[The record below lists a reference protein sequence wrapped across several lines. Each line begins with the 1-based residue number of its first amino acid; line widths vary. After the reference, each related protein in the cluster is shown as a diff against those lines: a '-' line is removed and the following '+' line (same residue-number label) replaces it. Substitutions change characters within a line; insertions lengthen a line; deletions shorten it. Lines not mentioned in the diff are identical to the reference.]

1 MSKPL
6 RHLLQLFFLLAFTLI
21 LITACHKKPAQNAIH
36 SNTKLAASECRVV
49 KHDLGEACVPL
60 NPQRV
65 VILGGG
71 LDGVIALGVKPF
83 GTTEE
88 IKPYLEPYLT
98 QTAAEAIENVGV
110 QETGPSLEAVLK
122 LKPDLILEVAW
133 GRTSLTY
140 QHLSQVA
147 PTVVVIP
154 ETDGEWKKT
163 LLKFAEALGKTE
175 KAKQI
180 LADYNA
186 RLAQFKSKM
195 GAGAASLEENRLNQI
210 KVSLVRI
217 YPNGISFYLKTS
229 FSGSILEDAG
239 LKRPPAQAKVP
250 KGGQNQEQVNKE
262 LIHVLESDIMFV
274 WTYGHTLDIA
284 RNAQTA
290 LKRLHADPLW
300 STLEVVQRNQVYEVP
315 SLYWFGNGP
324 IAANLVVDDL
334 FKYFLD
340 APSL

>member
-1 MSKPL
+1 MSKHL
-6 RHLLQLFFLLAFTLI
+6 RHFLQLFFLLAFTLI
-21 LITACHKKPAQNAIH
+21 LITACHHKSAQNA
-36 SNTKLAASECRVV
+36 SYPKAKLVASECRVV

-71 LDGVIALGVKPF
+71 LDGVIALGVKPL
-83 GTTEE
+83 GATDE
-88 IKPYLEPYLT
+88 IKPYFEPYLT
-98 QTAAEAIENVGV
+98 QAEAEAIENVGV
-110 QETGPSLEAVLK
+110 TETGPSLEAVLK

-133 GRTSLTY
+133 GRSSLTY

-147 PTVVVIP
+147 PTVVFMP
-154 ETDGEWKKT
+154 DSDGQWKEPF
-163 LLKFAEALGKTE
+163 LKFAEALGKTE

-186 RLAQFKSKM
+186 RLAEFKAKM
-195 GAGAASLEENRLNQI
+195 GDGAVSPQENRLNQI

-217 YPNGISFYLKTS
+217 YTNGISFYLKTS
-229 FSGSILEDAG
+229 FPGSILEDAG
-239 LKRPPAQAKVP
+239 LKRPPAQAITP
-250 KGGQNQEQVNKE
+250 KGANQKQISKE
-262 LIHVLESDIMFV
+262 LLHVLESDIMFV

-290 LKRLHADPLW
+290 LKRLQTDQLW
-300 STLEVVQRNQVYEVP
+300 SSLEVVQRNQVYEVP
-315 SLYWFGNGP
+315 SLYWFGDGP

-334 FKYFLD
+334 FKHFLNT
-340 APSL
+340 PLP